1 MAQHLDNLFRTCHT
15 FPAIDNHAHPIL
27 SASYRNS
34 AKFPFKGVVSEAPSS
49 ALEDSQSSLACY
61 RATPQLASLLNIPP
75 DATWSQIEIAR
86 DAMEW
91 WDLCRTC
98 FERSHIQCLL
108 LDDGLSGVR
117 EYAYEY
123 GWHDKLTT
131 SPTKRIVRVEA
142 IAEARIS
149 LQSFFYSDLENRGRA
164 AYPFRAL
171 PAIR

>member
-1 MAQHLDNLFRTCHT
+1 MRSWHVAASVRAMAQRLDSLFRTCHT

-34 AKFPFKGVVSEAPSS
+34 AEFPFKGVISEAPPS

-61 RATPQLASLLNIPP
+61 RATLQLADLFNIPL
-75 DATWSQIEIAR
+75 DATWSQIEISR

-91 WDLCRTC
+91 RDLCRTC
-98 FERSHIQCLL
+98 FERCHIQCLL
-108 LDDGLSGVR
+108 LDDGLPGVR

-142 IAEARIS
+142 IAEARIPFQ
-149 LQSFFYSDLENRGRA
+149 LFVYSDL
-164 AYPFRAL
+164 
-171 PAIR
+171 